1 MNSTKSYDY
10 LFKNRESLQN
20 EYIVVKTWFSQ
31 LLGIPSHKS
40 TLPFITD
47 DLGHRE
53 TEMTFSL
60 FKILK

>member
-1 MNSTKSYDY
+1 MITFSRMD
-10 LFKNRESLQN
+10 LQN

-31 LLGIPSHKS
+31 LLGITSHK
-40 TLPFITD
+40 LFPFITD
-47 DLGHRE
+47 DLGHRK